1 MTKLVGI
8 DFGTS
13 TTLIAVRDNQD
24 ATPQILPIGHGANP
38 WMPSVVAQ
46 TSPISVGESATEAEG
61 LLQIRS
67 IKSGLTR
74 GQDWLDEQYLSID
87 HEHVKQYVIEILT
100 EAKRRA
106 EQVYPDLFNDAKF
119 FFGCPALWS
128 FGNRRILADVAN
140 DLGMDVDVL
149 DVLDEPVAAGVHWV
163 KTSWA
168 KDKEGVSGRTL
179 VFDAGGGTLDV
190 ALIETSDNASP
201 EVSVLAANSLSKSGD
216 DVDYSIV
223 EYLRRRDSRLGS
235 DGTSSNRLMNAAR
248 ELKEILSDETEA
260 SVQVDESIGKIL
272 SLTRQEL
279 EEVIELQV
287 QESLRIVDRVLVE
300 SDIRISP
307 NVAVAESRKRLPEIA
322 KTVKNVL
329 LVGGLSQIP
338 LFRQRLQEMFPLAT
352 VYSVKNPQQ
361 AVAEGLT
368 YADTVI
374 HLNMPRPPLSFVI
387 RPGLESAEDVIYE
400 AYSEIV
406 DSQGAQQG
414 FAFLGLE
421 REFEDYPDGT
431 YEILCVLP
439 NRQKTEIPLIVSKL
453 GSSIGVKSLTVTH
466 RLRNKNDQM
475 FFKLYATGEFLVRG
489 ANENE
494 TYRTKTWGRLA
505 YGKDLSDI
513 RLEIETKAGK
523 GWSDDRNDSAASS
536 RK

>member
-13 TTLIAVRDNQD
+13 TTLIAVRENQD
-24 ATPQILPIGHGANP
+24 ATPQILPIGVGANP

-46 TSPISVGESATEAEG
+46 TSPISVGESAITADSQ
-61 LLQIRS
+61 LQIRS

-74 GQDWLDEQYLSID
+74 GQDWLDEQNLTID
-87 HEHVKQYVIEILT
+87 TTQVKQYIVEILT

-106 EQVYPDLFNDAKF
+106 EKTYPDLFNDAKF

-128 FGNRRILADVAN
+128 FGNRRILADIAN

-163 KTSWA
+163 KTTWA
-168 KDKEGVSGRTL
+168 TNKERVSGRTL

-190 ALIETSDNASP
+190 ALIETSGNDNP

-223 EYLRRRDSRLGS
+223 EYLRSRDNQLGS
-235 DGTSSNRLMNAAR
+235 DDLTTKYLTNAAR
-248 ELKEILSDETEA
+248 QLKEILSDETEA
-260 SVQVDESIGKIL
+260 SVQVHESIGKIL
-272 SLTRQEL
+272 TLTRKEL
-279 EEVIELQV
+279 EEVIEIQV

-307 NVAVAESRKRLPEIA
+307 DVAVAEARSRLPEIA
-322 KTVKNVL
+322 RTVKNVL
-329 LVGGLSQIP
+329 LVGGLSQVP
-338 LFRQRLQEMFPLAT
+338 LFRQRLQTKFSSAT
-352 VYSVKNPQQ
+352 IYSVANPQQ

-387 RPGLESAEDVIYE
+387 RPGLNSSEDVIYE
-400 AYSEIV
+400 AFSEIV
-406 DSQGAQQG
+406 DSHSAMQG
-414 FAFLGLE
+414 FAFQGLSLN
-421 REFEDYPDGT
+421 FENYPDGD
-431 YEILCVLP
+431 YEIFCVLP
-439 NRQKTEIPLIVSKL
+439 NRQKTVIPLVSNSSEVTKL
-453 GSSIGVKSLTVTH
+453 SVTH
-466 RLRNKNDQM
+466 LRRGQDEKM
-475 FFKLYATGEFLVRG
+475 GFTLYATGEFLVKGR
-489 ANENE
+489 NKRDK
-494 TYRTKTWGRLA
+494 YRTKTWGRLA
-505 YGKDLSDI
+505 YGKDLEDLKI
-513 RLEIETKAGK
+513 EIESVNVKS
-523 GWSDDRNDSAASS
+523 WVDDQNDSAASS

>member
-13 TTLIAVRDNQD
+13 TTLIAVRENQD
-24 ATPQILPIGHGANP
+24 ATPQILPIGLGANP

-46 TSPISVGESATEAEG
+46 TSPVSVGESATEAES

-87 HEHVKQYVIEILT
+87 QEQVKQYVIEILT

-168 KDKEGVSGRTL
+168 KDKDGVSGRTL

-235 DGTSSNRLMNAAR
+235 DGTSNNRLMNAAR

-279 EEVIELQV
+279 EEVIEHQV

-338 LFRQRLQEMFPLAT
+338 LFRQRLQAMFPSAT
-352 VYSVKNPQQ
+352 VYSMANPQQ

-387 RPGLESAEDVIYE
+387 RPGRDGPEEVIYE
-400 AYSEIV
+400 AFSEIV
-406 DSQGAQQG
+406 DSQDARQG
-414 FAFLGLE
+414 FAFLGME
-421 REFEDYPDGT
+421 RSFEDYPDGN

-439 NRQKTEIPLIVSKL
+439 NREKTEIPLIVSKL
-453 GSSIGVKSLTVTH
+453 GSSIEAKSLTVTH
-466 RLRNKNDQM
+466 LLRNKNDQM
-475 FFKLYATGEFLVRG
+475 YFKLYATGEFFVRG
-489 ANENE
+489 AKEQA

-505 YGKDLSDI
+505 YGKDLSDL
-513 RLEIETKAGK
+513 RLEIETKDGK

>member
-1 MTKLVGI
+1 MTKMVGI

-24 ATPQILPIGHGANP
+24 STPQILPIGRANP

-46 TSPISVGESATEAEG
+46 TSPILVGESAIEADSQ
-61 LLQIRS
+61 LQIRS

-74 GQDWLDEQYLSID
+74 GQDWLDEQYLSLD
-87 HEHVKQYVIEILT
+87 HAQVKQYVVEILT

-106 EQVYPDLFNDAKF
+106 EQVYPNLFDDAKF

-128 FGNRRILADVAN
+128 FDNRRILANVAN

-163 KTSWA
+163 KTAWA
-168 KDKEGVSGRTL
+168 TNKESVSGRTL

-190 ALIETSDNASP
+190 ALIETSDNNSP
-201 EVSVLAANSLSKSGD
+201 EVSVLSANSLPKSGD

-223 EYLRRRDSRLGS
+223 DYLRRRDDQLGS
-235 DGTSSNRLMNAAR
+235 DELTTKYLTDAAR
-248 ELKEILSDETEA
+248 QLKEILSDEIKA
-260 SVQVDESIGKIL
+260 SVQVDQLVGKVVTL
-272 SLTRQEL
+272 SRQEL
-279 EEVIELQV
+279 EEVIEKQV
-287 QESLRIVDRVLVE
+287 QESMRIVDRVLVE
-300 SDIRISP
+300 SDIRMSP
-307 NVAVAESRKRLPEIA
+307 NVAVAESRRRLPEIA

-338 LFRQRLQEMFPLAT
+338 LFRKRLQEMFPLAT
-352 VYSVKNPQQ
+352 VYSVANPQQ

-387 RPGLESAEDVIYE
+387 RPGLSSSEDIIYE
-400 AYSEIV
+400 AFSEIV
-406 DSQGAQQG
+406 DPHSAMLGYAYQGLTLD
-414 FAFLGLE
+414 FD
-421 REFEDYPDGT
+421 DYPDGE

-439 NRQKTEIPLIVSKL
+439 NRKKTVIPLISNSSEVTKL
-453 GSSIGVKSLTVTH
+453 SVTH
-466 RLRNKNDQM
+466 LRRGPDERM
-475 FFKLYATGEFLVRG
+475 GFKLYATGEFLVKGR
-489 ANENE
+489 NKRDK
-494 TYRTKTWGRLA
+494 YRTKTWGRLA
-505 YGKDLSDI
+505 YGKDLDDLKI
-513 RLEIETKAGK
+513 EIESINGK
-523 GWSDDRNDSAASS
+523 TWSDDRNDSAASS

>member
-13 TTLIAVRDNQD
+13 TTLIAVRENQD
-24 ATPQILPIGHGANP
+24 SSPQILPIGHDEHP

-46 TSPISVGESATEAEG
+46 TSPVSVGESAIKADR

-74 GQDWLDEQYLSID
+74 GQEWLDEQHLTID
-87 HEHVKQYVIEILT
+87 HAQVNEYVVEILT

-106 EQVYPDLFNDAKF
+106 EQVYPDLFNNAKF

-128 FGNRRILADVAN
+128 YDNRRILADVAN
-140 DLGMDVDVL
+140 DLGMNVDVL

-163 KTSWA
+163 KSTWKA
-168 KDKEGVSGRTL
+168 DRENVSGRTL

-190 ALIETSDNASP
+190 ALIETSDNDNP
-201 EVSVLAANSLSKSGD
+201 EISVLAANSLSKSGD

-223 EYLRRRDSRLGS
+223 EYLRRRDKQLGN
-235 DGTSSNRLMNAAR
+235 DELTTRYLTNAAR
-248 ELKEILSDETEA
+248 ELKEILSIDSEA
-260 SVQVDESIGKIL
+260 SVQVDQPVGKSVTL
-272 SLTRQEL
+272 SRQEL
-279 EEVIELQV
+279 EEIIELQV
-287 QESLRIVDRVLVE
+287 QESMRIVDRVLVE

-307 NVAVAESRKRLPEIA
+307 DVAVAEARKRLPEIA
-322 KTVKNVL
+322 ATVKNVL

-338 LFRQRLQEMFPLAT
+338 LFRQRLQAMFPLAT

-387 RPGLESAEDVIYE
+387 RPGLEGTEDVIYQ
-400 AYSEIV
+400 AFSEIV
-406 DSQGAQQG
+406 DSQDARQG
-414 FAFLGLE
+414 FAYLGME
-421 REFEDYPDGT
+421 RSFEEYPDGN

-439 NRQKTEIPLIVSKL
+439 NREKTEIPLVISNL
-453 GSSIGVKSLTVTH
+453 GKSTGAKSLTVTH
-466 RLRNKNDQM
+466 SSRNKNGQM
-475 FFKLYATGEFLVRG
+475 YFKLYATGEFLVRG
-489 ANENE
+489 AKEE
-494 TYRTKTWGRLA
+494 ATYRTKTWGRLA
-505 YGKDLSDI
+505 YGKDLSDL

-523 GWSDDRNDSAASS
+523 GWPDDRNDSSS
-536 RK
+536 SSKK

>member
-13 TTLIAVRDNQD
+13 TTLIAVRENQD

-46 TSPISVGESATEAEG
+46 TSPVSVGESAIEAEG

-87 HEHVKQYVIEILT
+87 HEQVKQYVIEILT

-168 KDKEGVSGRTL
+168 KNKEGVSGRTL

-235 DGTSSNRLMNAAR
+235 DGTSYNRLMNAAR

-272 SLTRQEL
+272 
-279 EEVIELQV
+279 
-287 QESLRIVDRVLVE
+287 
-300 SDIRISP
+300 
-307 NVAVAESRKRLPEIA
+307 
-322 KTVKNVL
+322 
-329 LVGGLSQIP
+329 
-338 LFRQRLQEMFPLAT
+338 
-352 VYSVKNPQQ
+352 Y
-361 AVAEGLT
+361 
-368 YADTVI
+368 
-374 HLNMPRPPLSFVI
+374 
-387 RPGLESAEDVIYE
+387 
-400 AYSEIV
+400 
-406 DSQGAQQG
+406 
-414 FAFLGLE
+414 
-421 REFEDYPDGT
+421 
-431 YEILCVLP
+431 
-439 NRQKTEIPLIVSKL
+439 LIV
-453 GSSIGVKSLTVTH
+453 
-466 RLRNKNDQM
+466 
-475 FFKLYATGEFLVRG
+475 FFTC
-489 ANENE
+489 
-494 TYRTKTWGRLA
+494 
-505 YGKDLSDI
+505 
-513 RLEIETKAGK
+513 
-523 GWSDDRNDSAASS
+523 
-536 RK
+536 

>member
-13 TTLIAVRDNQD
+13 TTLIAVRENQD
-24 ATPQILPIGHGANP
+24 SKPQILPIGHGANP
-38 WMPSVVAQ
+38 WMPSVVSQ
-46 TSPISVGESATEAEG
+46 TSPISVGESAIEADSQ
-61 LLQIRS
+61 LQIRS

-74 GQDWLDEQYLSID
+74 GQDWLDEQYLTINPAQ
-87 HEHVKQYVIEILT
+87 VKQYVVEILT

-106 EQVYPDLFNDAKF
+106 EQIYPDLFNDAKF

-128 FGNRRILADVAN
+128 FGNRRILADIAN

-163 KTSWA
+163 KTTWA
-168 KDKEGVSGRTL
+168 TNKESVSGRTL

-190 ALIETSDNASP
+190 ALIETSGNDNP

-216 DVDYSIV
+216 DVDNSIV
-223 EYLRRRDSRLGS
+223 AFLRSRDRQLGS
-235 DGTSSNRLMNAAR
+235 DKTSSKYLMDAAR
-248 ELKEILSDETEA
+248 ELKEILSEETEA
-260 SVQVDESIGKIL
+260 SVQAHESIGKIL
-272 SLTRQEL
+272 SLSRNEL
-279 EEVIELQV
+279 EDIIENQV
-287 QESLRIVDRVLVE
+287 QESMRIVNRVLVE
-300 SDIRISP
+300 SEIRISP
-307 NVAVAESRKRLPEIA
+307 DVAVAEARNRLPEIA

-338 LFRQRLQEMFPLAT
+338 LFRRRLQAMFSAAT
-352 VYSVKNPQQ
+352 VYSVANPQQ

-387 RPGLESAEDVIYE
+387 RPGLNAKEDLIYE
-400 AYSEIV
+400 AFSEIV
-406 DSQGAQQG
+406 DPQDAQQG
-414 FAFLGLE
+414 FAYLGME
-421 REFEDYPDGT
+421 RRFEDYPDGN

-439 NRQKTEIPLIVSKL
+439 NREKTEIPLIVSKL
-453 GSSIGVKSLTVTH
+453 GNSIEAKSLTVTH
-466 RLRNKNDQM
+466 KLRPEGAQM
-475 FFKLYATGEFLVRG
+475 YFKLYATGEFFVG
-489 ANENE
+489 GFTQGE

-505 YGKDLSDI
+505 YGKDLSDL

>member
-24 ATPQILPIGHGANP
+24 ATPQILPIGLGANP

-46 TSPISVGESATEAEG
+46 TSPVSVGESATEAES

-87 HEHVKQYVIEILT
+87 QEQVKQYVIEILT

-168 KDKEGVSGRTL
+168 KDKDGVSGRTL

-235 DGTSSNRLMNAAR
+235 DGTSNNRLMNAAR

-352 VYSVKNPQQ
+352 VYSVANPQQ

-387 RPGLESAEDVIYE
+387 RPGLSSSEDVIYE
-400 AYSEIV
+400 AFSEIV
-406 DSQGAQQG
+406 DPHSAMQGNAYQG
-414 FAFLGLE
+414 LTVDF
-421 REFEDYPDGT
+421 DNYPDGE

-439 NRQKTEIPLIVSKL
+439 NRQKTVIPLISH
-453 GSSIGVKSLTVTH
+453 SSEVKQLSVTH
-466 RLRNKNDQM
+466 LRRGQDERM
-475 FFKLYATGEFLVRG
+475 GFTLYATGEFLVKGRRKRDK
-489 ANENE
+489 
-494 TYRTKTWGRLA
+494 YRTKTWGRLA
-505 YGKDLSDI
+505 YGKDLDDLKI
-513 RLEIETKAGK
+513 EIESINGK
-523 GWSDDRNDSAASS
+523 NWSDDRNDSAASS